1 MPIFTIRSPLYDKLP
16 KELYD
21 GALQV
26 WIAPGG
32 EYEHGR
38 PCGYYFQDK
47 TWWCSIEHL
56 IGWSREILHTLKAES
71 LTRHIWVGAKL
82 TWLCGHAFQLDY
94 KAEPLYRVSGT
105 QKRLHSSQLI
115 GFAKSAI
122 ELLGEAD
129 CTYDQWA
136 GTEDRH
142 LLSAIQKHM
151 EERRGHHWALDD
163 HIERHGHLDAYIRD
177 QNHRNSIHH
186 PRYPIIGPKNL
197 SGIGQTYCNTFLNA
211 AFQAGT
217 FTGAATI
224 YNALH
229 SANPSDTSDGTE
241 AAYTGY
247 ARQAITCN
255 STNFP
260 NASAGTITYGP
271 IITFPTNTGSLET
284 ETAVSWQG
292 ASSGGTQ
299 PNWWGTLLAN
309 VGVGT
314 NIAPQFNASAL
325 ITSGV

>member
-1 MPIFTIRSPLYDKLP
+1 MPVFTIRSPHYDKLP

-21 GALQV
+21 GAFQV

-32 EYEHGR
+32 DYEHGR
-38 PCGYYFQDK
+38 PCGYYFQDR
-47 TWWCSIEHL
+47 TWWCSTEHL
-56 IGWSREILHTLKAES
+56 LGWSREILHTLKS
-71 LTRHIWVGAKL
+71 DSWTRRIWAGVKL
-82 TWLCGHAFQLDY
+82 NWLCGVAFQLDG

-105 QKRLHSSQLI
+105 QKRVHTADLI
-115 GFAKSAI
+115 TFAQNAI
-122 ELLGEAD
+122 SLLGEAD

-142 LLSAIQKHM
+142 FEKAIQKHI
-151 EERRGHHWALDD
+151 EERKGQHWSLAD
-163 HIERHGHLDAYIRD
+163 HIERHGYLDTYIRD
-177 QNHRNSIHH
+177 QNHRNAIWH
-186 PRYPIIGPKNL
+186 PSYPIRGPVNS
-197 SGIGQTYCNTFLNA
+197 SGIGQTYMNTILNA
-211 AFQAGT
+211 GFQAGT

-224 YNALH
+224 FNALH

-247 ARQAITCN
+247 ARQSITCN

-260 NASAGTITYGP
+260 NAAAGAITYGP

-284 ETAVSWQG
+284 ETAVSWQA

-299 PNWWGTLLAN
+299 PNWWGTLAAN

-314 NIAPQFNASAL
+314 NIAPQFNASAI